1 MARSEGGIGGST
13 LIAPGRGRAFEQ
25 GRFGPAL
32 HVGIRAA
39 ATLSRRW
46 RLVFDAGWRGSFLG
60 ETDFAKDTRQT
71 KPLHIFPVTVGV
83 RFEP

>member
-1 MARSEGGIGGST
+1 
-13 LIAPGRGRAFEQ
+13 
-25 GRFGPAL
+25 
-32 HVGIRAA
+32 VGIRAA
-39 ATLSRRW
+39 AALSRRW